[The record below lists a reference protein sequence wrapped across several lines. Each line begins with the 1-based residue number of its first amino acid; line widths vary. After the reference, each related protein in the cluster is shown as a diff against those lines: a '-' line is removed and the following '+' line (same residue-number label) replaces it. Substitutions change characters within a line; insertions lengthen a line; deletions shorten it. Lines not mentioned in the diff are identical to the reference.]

1 MDCSGAWKNYM
12 RKNYYASKTVLL
24 RLSNAQRRALGK
36 GARARKQSLARYVA
50 YLIIRAAS

>member
-24 RLSNAQRRALGK
+24 RLSNAERRALGK